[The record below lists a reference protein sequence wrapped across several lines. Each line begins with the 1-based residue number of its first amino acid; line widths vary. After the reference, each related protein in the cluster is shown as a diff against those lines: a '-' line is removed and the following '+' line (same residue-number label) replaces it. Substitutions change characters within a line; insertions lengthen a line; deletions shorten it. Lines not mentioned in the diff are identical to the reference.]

1 MQRKRL
7 AALRVD
13 ISQGM
18 AIAQQLPQFRAQVT
32 DLEARLDGLK
42 AILPEE
48 KDFADLLRSLQ
59 TLAVQ
64 SNLTIKNFKPA
75 PVVSKDLHAE
85 WPINI
90 GLDGTYHNLGLFYD
104 RISRFS
110 RIINIGNMAIKAKD
124 KPDQNTSISV
134 ALRGHDVR
142 ADRAREDRARE
153 KRWDRRAAGRAP
165 GCCQAR
171 RQVMRTAV
179 ALLIVVAAVAA
190 SAQEKPAVQAPPQAP
205 VVAAAQAPATP
216 AAPAFVYNPEGRRD
230 PFVSLVKRATEAR
243 TRQSKQPAAGGISGF
258 LVSELTLKGI
268 MQSRSDFVALV
279 SGPDA
284 KTYLVRVNDRLL
296 DGAVRAITADTLVCL
311 QDVNDPLSLTKQR
324 EVRMTLRAVTEAK

>member
-1 MQRKRL
+1 MDLSLNKLPWYAQVGLFVALAVAGVGAFYYLYAVPAERALEVQRKRL

-64 SNLTIKNFKPA
+64 SNLTIKHFKPA

-90 GLDGTYHNLGLFYD
+90 ELEGTFHNLGLFYD

-110 RIINIGNMAIKAKD
+110 RIINIGNTAIKAKD
-124 KPDQNTSISV
+124 KPDQNTSVSV
-134 ALRGHDVR
+134 ALV
-142 ADRAREDRARE
+142 ATTFVLTEPAKNAEPAAA
-153 KRWDRRAAGRAP
+153 KPPAGRP
-165 GCCQAR
+165 
-171 RQVMRTAV
+171 
-179 ALLIVVAAVAA
+179 
-190 SAQEKPAVQAPPQAP
+190 
-205 VVAAAQAPATP
+205 AAAKP
-216 AAPAFVYNPEGRRD
+216 
-230 PFVSLVKRATEAR
+230 
-243 TRQSKQPAAGGISGF
+243 GGKS
-258 LVSELTLKGI
+258 
-268 MQSRSDFVALV
+268 
-279 SGPDA
+279 
-284 KTYLVRVNDRLL
+284 
-296 DGAVRAITADTLVCL
+296 
-311 QDVNDPLSLTKQR
+311 
-324 EVRMTLRAVTEAK
+324 